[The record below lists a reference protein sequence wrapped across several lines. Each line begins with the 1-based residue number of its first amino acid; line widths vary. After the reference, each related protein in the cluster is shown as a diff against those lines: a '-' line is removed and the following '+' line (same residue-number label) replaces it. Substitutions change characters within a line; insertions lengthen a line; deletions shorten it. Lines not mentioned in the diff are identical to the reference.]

1 MGMTSLARKLA
12 AASRKAKKAAE
23 AAEKAAQ
30 KNLGGKGVTRGKPK
44 DTPEA
49 AEADRKGAATRA
61 KERTR
66 QENVRNTQSTSSIN
80 KNRNVSKADIMA
92 ANTAAMLSS
101 MEKRIDGMESGIRK
115 KMMKD
120 LLSAQKLKF
129 KKEQSAEVDTMTRK
143 QQQSASDRKK
153 FKGYTPK
160 SPFSKGGMA
169 KMSYNKGGYVN
180 CGASMPA
187 TQGKK

>member
-1 MGMTSLARKLA
+1 MCSFKICDPFNFL
-12 AASRKAKKAAE
+12 
-23 AAEKAAQ
+23 
-30 KNLGGKGVTRGKPK
+30 NPV
-44 DTPEA
+44 
-49 AEADRKGAATRA
+49 
-61 KERTR
+61 
-66 QENVRNTQSTSSIN
+66 
-80 KNRNVSKADIMA
+80 
-92 ANTAAMLSS
+92 
-101 MEKRIDGMESGIRK
+101 
-115 KMMKD
+115 
-120 LLSAQKLKF
+120 KF

>member
-101 MEKRIDGMESGIRK
+101 MEKRIDGMDSGLRK

>member
-1 MGMTSLARKLA
+1 MGMTSLARKIA
-12 AASRKAKKAAE
+12 AAARKAKKAAE

-30 KNLGGKGVTRGKPK
+30 KSLGGKGVTRDKPK

-101 MEKRIDGMESGIRK
+101 MEKRIDGMDSGIRK

>member
-1 MGMTSLARKLA
+1 MGMTSLARKIA
-12 AASRKAKKAAE
+12 AAARKAKKAAE

-30 KNLGGKGVTRGKPK
+30 KSLGGKGVTRGKPK

-101 MEKRIDGMESGIRK
+101 MEKRIDGMDSGIRK

>member
-12 AASRKAKKAAE
+12 AAARKAKKAAE

-101 MEKRIDGMESGIRK
+101 MEKRIDGMDSGIRK

>member
-1 MGMTSLARKLA
+1 MGMISLARKMA
-12 AASRKAKKAAE
+12 AAARKAKKAAE

-30 KNLGGKGVTRGKPK
+30 KSLGGKGVTRGKPK

-101 MEKRIDGMESGIRK
+101 MEKRIDGMDSGIRK